1 MKPSCEGRPHNIHV
15 DTAICDAVIGH
26 QTVKRIN
33 CGFCVCIR
41 KALYLSQVRYGT
53 DAFRGNWV
61 SATFGVLDGVGGW
74 SLVSRSYTKNLFEKR
89 PYGRERRPK

>member
-53 DAFRGNWV
+53 DAFRRDRV
-61 SATFGVLDGVGGW
+61 RTALGVPVGVGGIG
-74 SLVSRSYTKNLFEKR
+74 LVSQSYTKNLFEKR
-89 PYGRERRPK
+89 PYGRERRSE